1 MEKKQNIMLSI
12 SNDKLFLIEKY
23 YKVNDFD
30 SPQRILNNLV
40 LLENISEKFSSSK
53 NIRVLDLGCGEGVLV
68 NLLNTYFK
76 KFSYVGI
83 DIKKRSS
90 WNELE
95 NEYIKFFDFDISKD
109 YDLQSFKPDLVISH
123 ATLEHVKN
131 DYKAVEIFFNKF
143 PDSKHLHLVP
153 AVHSFFSY
161 RKHGYRRYSIRTLKR
176 ISNKLNIHFNIYPLG
191 NPKIQKSAKIYEN
204 NDVEINISSFFGQLT
219 NKVDYPS
226 FYLLTLN

>member
-53 NIRVLDLGCGEGVLV
+53 NISVLDLGCGEGVLV

-90 WNELE
+90 WKKLE
-95 NEYIKFFDFDISKD
+95 NEYIKFFEFDISKD

-123 ATLEHVKN
+123 
-131 DYKAVEIFFNKF
+131 
-143 PDSKHLHLVP
+143 
-153 AVHSFFSY
+153 
-161 RKHGYRRYSIRTLKR
+161 
-176 ISNKLNIHFNIYPLG
+176 
-191 NPKIQKSAKIYEN
+191 
-204 NDVEINISSFFGQLT
+204 
-219 NKVDYPS
+219 
-226 FYLLTLN
+226 